1 MLQEIQSMQRYILPF
16 VLRLYLISDQITWQV
31 IHGRKAVLTH
41 NSGAHF
47 IIDQDGGK
55 SVSQV
60 W

>member
-16 VLRLYLISDQITWQV
+16 VLRLYLISDQITWRV
-31 IHGRKAVLTH
+31 IHRRKAVLTH
-41 NSGAHF
+41 NSGVHF
-47 IIDQDGGK
+47 IDQYGGK